1 MKVAAVA
8 GLYILFCLLSM
19 GSNIGMQAIAAWA
32 YHGPFSLFV
41 AMFLGTG
48 IGLVVKYLL
57 DRKWIFAHTS
67 RSATHEARTAAL
79 YTAMGLVTTA
89 VFWSVEWL
97 FNHLLGEPY
106 RYVGAVIGLTIGYTA
121 KYFLDK
127 HYVFARRTDSAHASA
142 G

>member
-1 MKVAAVA
+1 MKAAAVA
-8 GLYILFCLLSM
+8 GLYALFCLLSM
-19 GSNIGMQAIAAWA
+19 GSNIGVQVISTRA
-32 YHGPFSLFV
+32 YHGLFSLFV

-48 IGLVVKYLL
+48 VGLVVKYLL
-57 DRKWIFAHTS
+57 DRKWIFAHSS
-67 RSATHEARTAAL
+67 RNASHEARTAAL

-106 RYVGAVIGLTIGYTA
+106 RYVGAVVGLTIGYTA

-127 HYVFARRTDSAHASA
+127 RFVFAPRPDHHVR
-142 G
+142 